1 MQRSVEQRAILQENR
16 VHGWS
21 AVDETCPPRIT
32 ARIIEIRCKK
42 LGIPVPSMSKD
53 DVLADARMKASLGL

>member
-1 MQRSVEQRAILQENR
+1 MQRTIEHRAILQENR

-21 AVDETCPPRIT
+21 EVDETCPPHIA
-32 ARIIEIRCKK
+32 ARIIEFRCKK
-42 LGIPVPSMSKD
+42 LRIPVPSTSKD